1 MTLWLTFLLALSRIA
16 ASKVRSALTM
26 LGIIIGV
33 GAVVALTAVGQ
44 GAQQGIDS
52 SLASL
57 GANQITVSA
66 TTPTGLEEKDAAA
79 IADIEGVLRV
89 STEVRGRANVSYGG
103 ESVAVSLV
111 GVSPLYIELANPTVA
126 IGSFLPTSPGLQKS
140 RTVVVSAKGA
150 DRLGFST
157 QSIGDDIRIDG
168 VAFTVVGVLDDA
180 DGFGSGATAYIT
192 QDAARSMFSKSP
204 YVSVIR
210 IQAVS
215 QEAVSPVE
223 YRVEQFLRYSKNVKK
238 DDDATFSIFNQ
249 AALQDTI
256 RVVTGTLGILITG
269 IAGISLVVGGIGI
282 MNIMLVS
289 VRERTREIGVRR
301 AIGAKQ
307 SQILTQ
313 FLMEA
318 VVLSFLGGLIGLI
331 IGQLASFA
339 FANLGGW
346 DFFIDPTTVVVALG
360 FSAAVG
366 VIFGVWPART
376 AAKLQPVDALRFE

>member
-1 MTLWLTFLLALSRIA
+1 MTLWLTFLLALSRISA
-16 ASKVRSALTM
+16 AKVRSALTM

-44 GAQQGIDS
+44 GAEQGIDS

-57 GANQITVSA
+57 GANQITISA

-79 IADIEGVLRV
+79 IADIEGVLQV
-89 STEVRGRANVSYGG
+89 STEVRGRGNATYGG
-103 ESVAVSLV
+103 ESVAVGII
-111 GVSPLYIELANPTVA
+111 GVSPSYSNLANPNVA
-126 IGSFLPTSPGLQKS
+126 IGSFLPTAPGLQNS

-150 DRLGFST
+150 DRLGFT
-157 QSIGDDIRIDG
+157 EQTIGDTIRLDG
-168 VAFTVVGVLDDA
+168 LAYTVVGVLDDA
-180 DGFGSGATAYIT
+180 DGFGSGAEVYIT
-192 QDAARSMFSKSP
+192 QGAARSMFSKSP
-204 YVSVIR
+204 YLAVIR
-210 IQAVS
+210 VQAVS

-223 YRVEQFLRYSKNVKK
+223 YRVEQFLRYSKNVR
-238 DDDATFSIFNQ
+238 DDKDATFSIFNQ

-256 RVVTGTLGILITG
+256 KTVTGTLGILITG

-301 AIGAKQ
+301 AIGARQ
-307 SQILTQ
+307 SAILTQ

-331 IGQLASFA
+331 LGQLASYGFSV
-339 FANLGGW
+339 LGGW
-346 DFFIDPTTVVVALG
+346 DFFIDPTTVFVALG
-360 FSAAVG
+360 FSALVG
-366 VIFGVWPART
+366 VVFGVWPART

>member
-1 MTLWLTFLLALSRIA
+1 MSLWLTFILALSRIGA
-16 ASKVRSALTM
+16 AKVRSGLTM

-33 GAVVALTAVGQ
+33 GAVVTLTGVGQ

-52 SLASL
+52 SLESL
-57 GANQITVSA
+57 GANQITVS
-66 TTPTGLEEKDAAA
+66 TTTQRGLEEKDAAA
-79 IADIEGVLRV
+79 IAEIEGVLRV
-89 STEVRGRANVSYGG
+89 STEVRSTGNASYGG
-103 ESVAVSLV
+103 ESVSVSLI
-111 GVSPLYIELANPTVA
+111 GVSPRYTELANPSVA
-126 IGSFLPTSPGLQKS
+126 IGSFLPTSPGLQNS

-150 DRLGFST
+150 DQLGFTPST
-157 QSIGDDIRIDG
+157 IGEDIRLDG
-168 VAFTVVGVLDDA
+168 VAFTVIGVLDDA
-180 DGFGSGATAYIT
+180 DGFGSGANVYIT
-192 QDAARSMFSKSP
+192 QDAARSLFSKTP
-204 YVSVIR
+204 YLSVIR
-210 IQAVS
+210 VQAVS

-223 YRVEQFLRYSKNVKK
+223 YRVEQFLRYSKNIRN
-238 DDDATFSIFNQ
+238 DEDATFSIFNQ

-256 RVVTGTLGILITG
+256 RTVTGTLGILITG

-301 AIGAKQ
+301 AIGARQ

-339 FANLGGW
+339 FSNLGGW
-346 DFFIDPTTVVVALG
+346 DFFIDPTTVFVALG
-360 FSAAVG
+360 FSALVG

>member
-1 MTLWLTFLLALSRIA
+1 MTLWLTFLLALSRISA
-16 ASKVRSALTM
+16 AKVRSALTM

-44 GAQQGIDS
+44 GAEQGIDS

-66 TTPTGLEEKDAAA
+66 SSPTGLEEKDAAA
-79 IADIEGVLRV
+79 IAEIEGVLKV
-89 STEVRGRANVSYGG
+89 STEVRSRGNASYGS
-103 ESVAVSLV
+103 ESTAVGII
-111 GVSPLYIELANPTVA
+111 GVSARYSELANPNVA
-126 IGSFLPTSPGLQKS
+126 IGSFLPSSPGLQNS
-140 RTVVVSAKGA
+140 RTIVVSAKGA
-150 DRLGFST
+150 DALGFTES
-157 QSIGDDIRIDG
+157 SIGDQVRLDG

-180 DGFGSGATAYIT
+180 DGFGSGANVYIT
-192 QDAARSMFSKSP
+192 QDAARSLFSKSP
-204 YVSVIR
+204 YISAIR
-210 IQAVS
+210 VQAVS

-223 YRVEQFLRYSKNVKK
+223 YRVEQFLRYTKNVKA

-256 RVVTGTLGILITG
+256 KTVTGTLGILITG

-301 AIGAKQ
+301 AIGATQ
-307 SQILTQ
+307 AQILTQ

-346 DFFIDPTTVVVALG
+346 EFFIDPTTVFVALG
-360 FSAAVG
+360 FSALVG

>member
-1 MTLWLTFLLALSRIA
+1 MNLWLTFRLSLSRIG

-44 GAQQGIDS
+44 GAQQGIDA
-52 SLASL
+52 SLATL

-66 TTPTGLEEKDAAA
+66 TTPTGLEEKDAEA
-79 IADIEGVLRV
+79 IADIEGVLQV
-89 STEVRGRANVSYGG
+89 STQVRSNGTATYGN
-103 ESVAVSLV
+103 ESVSVGIQ
-111 GVSPLYIELANPTVA
+111 GVSPSFSDLANPDIA
-126 IGSFLPTSPGLQKS
+126 IGSYLPTAKALQS
-140 RTVVVSAKGA
+140 TRSIVVSAEGA
-150 DRLGFST
+150 ADLGFTVESV
-157 QSIGDDIRIDG
+157 GDQLRLDG
-168 VAFTVVGVLDDA
+168 VAFTIVGVLDDA
-180 DGFGSGATAYIT
+180 DGFGAGANVYIT
-192 QDAARSMFSKSP
+192 QEAARALFSKSP
-204 YVSVIR
+204 YLSAIS

-223 YRVEQFLRYSKNVKK
+223 YRVEQFLRYSKGVTK
-238 DDDATFSIFNQ
+238 DEDATFSIFNQ

-256 RVVTGTLGILITG
+256 KTVTGTLALLITG
-269 IAGISLVVGGIGI
+269 IAGISLVVGGVGI

-318 VVLSFLGGLIGLI
+318 VVLSLMGGFIGLVL
-331 IGQLASFA
+331 GQLASLG

-346 DFFIDPTTVVVALG
+346 DFFIDPTTVIVALG
-360 FSAAVG
+360 FSALVG
-366 VIFGVWPART
+366 VVFGVWPART
-376 AAKLQPVDALRFE
+376 ASRLQPVDALRFE

>member
-1 MTLWLTFLLALSRIA
+1 MNLWLTFLLSLSRIA
-16 ASKVRSALTM
+16 AAKVRSALTM

-44 GAQQGIDS
+44 GAEQGIDS

-66 TTPTGLEEKDAAA
+66 TTTTGLEEIDAEA
-79 IADIEGVLRV
+79 IADIEGVLQV
-89 STEVRGRANVSYGG
+89 STQVNGNGTASYGS
-103 ESVAVSLV
+103 ESIRVGII
-111 GVSPLYIELANPTVA
+111 GVSPTYADLADPELS
-126 IGSFLPTSPGLQKS
+126 IGTFLPQAPGLQNT
-140 RTVVVSAKGA
+140 RTVVVSAEGA
-150 DRLGFST
+150 SDLGFSVN
-157 QSIGDDIRIDG
+157 SIGDEIRLDG
-168 VAFTVVGVLDDA
+168 VAFTVVGMLDDA
-180 DGFGSGATAYIT
+180 DGFGAGQNVYIT
-192 QDAARSMFSKSP
+192 QEAARSLFSKSP
-204 YVSVIR
+204 YLSAIS

-215 QEAVSPVE
+215 QEAVAPVE
-223 YRVEQFLRYSKNVKK
+223 YRVEQFLRYSKGVVD
-238 DDDATFSIFNQ
+238 DDDATYSIFNQ

-256 RVVTGTLGILITG
+256 KTVTGTLGILITG

-318 VVLSFLGGLIGLI
+318 VVLSVLGGLIGLI
-331 IGQLASFA
+331 IGQLASYGFSV
-339 FANLGGW
+339 LGGW
-346 DFFIDPTTVVVALG
+346 DFFIDPVTVAVAMG

-366 VIFGVWPART
+366 VGFGVWPART
-376 AAKLQPVDALRFE
+376 ASKLQPVEALRFE

>member
-1 MTLWLTFLLALSRIA
+1 MNLWLTFVLALSRIA
-16 ASKVRSALTM
+16 AAKVRSALTM

-44 GAQQGIDS
+44 GAEQGIDS

-57 GANQITVSA
+57 GANQITISA
-66 TTPTGLEEKDAAA
+66 ETPTGLEEKDAAA
-79 IADIEGVLRV
+79 IADIEGVLKV
-89 STEVRGRANVSYGG
+89 STEVRGRGNATYGS
-103 ESVAVSLV
+103 ESVAVGII
-111 GVSPLYIELANPTVA
+111 GVSSAYSDLANPDVA
-126 IGSFLPTSPGLQKS
+126 IGSFLPTSPGLQNS
-140 RTVVVSAKGA
+140 RTVVASARAA
-150 DRLGFST
+150 DRLGFT
-157 QSIGDDIRIDG
+157 EQTIGDSIRLDG
-168 VAFTVVGVLDDA
+168 LAYTVVGVLDDA
-180 DGFGSGATAYIT
+180 DGFGSGADVYIT
-192 QDAARSMFSKSP
+192 QGAARSVFSKSP
-204 YVSVIR
+204 YVAVIR
-210 IQAVS
+210 VQAVS

-223 YRVEQFLRYSKNVKK
+223 YRVEQFLRYSKNVQD

-256 RVVTGTLGILITG
+256 KTVTGTLGILITG

-307 SQILTQ
+307 SAILTQ

-331 IGQLASFA
+331 LGQLASYGFSV
-339 FANLGGW
+339 LGGW

-360 FSAAVG
+360 FSALVG
-366 VIFGVWPART
+366 VVFGVWPART